1 MAAKKA
7 FKTRETLPIKAL
19 EKTPKARQF
28 KISGGAKRPLKKV
41 VGYKLP
47 EKLHNRVA
55 LQATKLNAVSERKV
69 WPAHVVEVALE
80 AFLKLGKAEQQALL
94 EKLL

>member
-1 MAAKKA
+1 MAVKKA
-7 FKTRETLPIKAL
+7 FQTSSQAPPKPL
-19 EKTPKARQF
+19 ERTPKSRQF

-55 LQATKLNAVSERKV
+55 MQATRLNSESERKV
-69 WPAHVVEVALE
+69 WPAHVVEAALE
-80 AFLKLGKAEQQALL
+80 AFLKLGKAEQQELL
-94 EKLL
+94 EKLQ

>member
-7 FKTRETLPIKAL
+7 FKTTSNQPL
-19 EKTPKARQF
+19 ERTPKDRQF

-41 VGYKLP
+41 VGYKLS

-55 LQATKLNAVSERKV
+55 LQATKLNAASERKV
-69 WPAHVVEVALE
+69 WPAHVVEAALE
-80 AFLKLGKAEQQALL
+80 SFLKLGKAEQQELL
-94 EKLL
+94 ETLL